1 MTQDEIRRKELSDF
15 LRTRRERVAPA
26 DVGLLATPRRRTPG
40 LRRDEVAQLAGI
52 SLSWYSWLEQK
63 RPIRVS
69 PRILDNLARV
79 LRLNPAERVQLFQL
93 ASRQPANQTAA
104 APEHVSPGIQRML
117 DQLDCIA
124 AFIRGRRWDI
134 LAWNRTACAFFFD
147 FDKVTTEE
155 RNLVW
160 LIFTRPALRSLM
172 GVHWQTR
179 AQDVLARFRLDYG
192 RYAGDAHFL
201 ELVERLNTV
210 SPEFAR
216 WWPRF
221 DVLPQS
227 EGRKHY
233 QHPVAGLIVAEHF
246 TFSMTDNPELRI
258 TVFSPVD
265 SKSTSAMRKA
275 VAAHRNDSQA
285 GNHRQSKRPSR
296 TS

>member
-15 LRTRRERVAPA
+15 LRTRRARVAPA

-52 SLSWYSWLEQK
+52 SVSWYSWLEQK

-69 PRILDNLARV
+69 PRILENLARV
-79 LRLNPAERVQLFQL
+79 LHLNPAERIQLFQL
-93 ASRQPANQTAA
+93 ALRQPAIEATGAR
-104 APEHVSPGIQRML
+104 EEVSPGIQRML
-117 DQLDCIA
+117 DQMDSIA

-134 LAWNRTACAFFFD
+134 LAWNRAARAFFFD
-147 FDKVTTEE
+147 FEKVAPDE

-172 GVHWQTR
+172 GVDWQTR

-192 RYAGDAHFL
+192 RYAGDTHFL
-201 ELVERLNTV
+201 QLVERLNTV

-227 EGRKHY
+227 EGRKQYNHE
-233 QHPVAGLIVAEHF
+233 VAGLIVAEHF

-265 SKSTSAMRKA
+265 NKSSAGMRQA
-275 VAAHRNDSQA
+275 VAAHWNKSSTRD
-285 GNHRQSKRPSR
+285 HRHNGRA
-296 TS
+296 TSNS